1 MKGNVLKNLI
11 NKIKQII
18 YRKIQKK
25 SRNIYIFTRIL
36 GEKDQ
41 KFKWLKEKSQKI
53 LEKTMK
59 AIKSTLVKNIYIC
72 YIT

>member
-25 SRNIYIFTRIL
+25 SKNKYIFTIKL

-41 KFKWLKEKSQKI
+41 KFK
-53 LEKTMK
+53 
-59 AIKSTLVKNIYIC
+59 
-72 YIT
+72 

>member
-25 SRNIYIFTRIL
+25 RRNIYIFTRIL

-41 KFKWLKEKSQKI
+41 KFK
-53 LEKTMK
+53 
-59 AIKSTLVKNIYIC
+59 
-72 YIT
+72 

>member
-25 SRNIYIFTRIL
+25 SRNTYIFTRIL

-41 KFKWLKEKSQKI
+41 KFK
-53 LEKTMK
+53 
-59 AIKSTLVKNIYIC
+59 
-72 YIT
+72 

>member
-25 SRNIYIFTRIL
+25 SRNIYIFIRIL

-41 KFKWLKEKSQKI
+41 KFK
-53 LEKTMK
+53 
-59 AIKSTLVKNIYIC
+59 
-72 YIT
+72 